1 MSTPIPAF
9 NPTSS
14 FSSSTSST
22 PGMEE
27 LDLPSIY
34 DHQRKYIATL
44 TKQLPEEGSQQMA
57 TSFTLRKDVSISS
70 VSTVSISSHSNTTG
84 TQLVTLNA
92 PTTIKLE
99 LEAQGPFRFQPAP
112 APSPEPEWDEL
123 ASDIIYLKLASTD
136 GKRSSAGATAAGTI
150 LIAYAD
156 GRVDVCLDLVKVEA
170 VWCRPGAP
178 HSSPVTLALETIN
191 LNFLSYFRPA
201 PPPQQAR
208 PSPSSLQPL
217 LTSAPLHPRFLASN
231 HPVLMRDAVYGD
243 SVYVTHNF
251 GVHAIWL
258 GWMSD
263 VRRALE
269 RKDATEDFKSLQ
281 DLLDDLLEQ
290 DEGLS
295 HVVQL
300 LDTVDPAMRIT
311 FPVVGC
317 AVSSDVFV
325 DYSLLA
331 FTSHHQAVGMELNV
345 RVPEPQANEIGI
357 MAEAAPHLRA
367 LRKSS
372 DALNNNTTLVQST
385 DKNQPSGQSASSPPP
400 AYAAYNAAPFVGVTP
415 YRPPPLPPVPSV
427 IVGKT
432 EADPTQLRQFA
443 TAVAT
448 MAEYHRSLG
457 VTAGVLEERV
467 FLLTKERDRQMAVT
481 MTLKNRVDK
490 LVGRDSVAGQRQA
503 TLAKF
508 NRISAI
514 QPTLLKRID
523 WVLQRLMDTY
533 NGALT
538 EKEKAYFEELKRMRK
553 QILPTADGNSLLSKA
568 DMLSKQLE
576 LLMPTVK
583 DINEKEKAM
592 KEGQIQSNKLGT
604 KQMLDIGRKLGSE
617 DIQIKETVSKIQTLA
632 SRMGLATA
640 GLPDETAS
648 D

>member
-1 MSTPIPAF
+1 
-9 NPTSS
+9 
-14 FSSSTSST
+14 
-22 PGMEE
+22 
-27 LDLPSIY
+27 
-34 DHQRKYIATL
+34 
-44 TKQLPEEGSQQMA
+44 
-57 TSFTLRKDVSISS
+57 
-70 VSTVSISSHSNTTG
+70 
-84 TQLVTLNA
+84 
-92 PTTIKLE
+92 
-99 LEAQGPFRFQPAP
+99 
-112 APSPEPEWDEL
+112 
-123 ASDIIYLKLASTD
+123 
-136 GKRSSAGATAAGTI
+136 
-150 LIAYAD
+150 
-156 GRVDVCLDLVKVEA
+156 
-170 VWCRPGAP
+170 
-178 HSSPVTLALETIN
+178 
-191 LNFLSYFRPA
+191 
-201 PPPQQAR
+201 
-208 PSPSSLQPL
+208 
-217 LTSAPLHPRFLASN
+217 
-231 HPVLMRDAVYGD
+231 
-243 SVYVTHNF
+243 
-251 GVHAIWL
+251 
-258 GWMSD
+258 
-263 VRRALE
+263 
-269 RKDATEDFKSLQ
+269 
-281 DLLDDLLEQ
+281 
-290 DEGLS
+290 
-295 HVVQL
+295 
-300 LDTVDPAMRIT
+300 
-311 FPVVGC
+311 
-317 AVSSDVFV
+317 
-325 DYSLLA
+325 
-331 FTSHHQAVGMELNV
+331 MELNV